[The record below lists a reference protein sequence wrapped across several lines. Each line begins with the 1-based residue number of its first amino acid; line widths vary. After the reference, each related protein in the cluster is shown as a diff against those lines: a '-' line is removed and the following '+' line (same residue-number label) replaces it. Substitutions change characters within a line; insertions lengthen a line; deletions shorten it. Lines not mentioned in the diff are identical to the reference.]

1 VAKRVEELRLD
12 DWPAGGTPRAED
24 QFGWRVLD
32 SLHDATAVVDE
43 AGTIVAVNASW
54 DRFRAVNDG
63 ERTACG
69 VGADYLGVCAAAAAR
84 GCREALL
91 VYEGMREVAA
101 GTRPFFELEYPC
113 PSPDEDRWFLQRV
126 TPLRGIGGVV
136 VSHVDITRRKQAE
149 LQLSETASRDALT
162 GLWNR
167 QAVEK
172 SGAAGPALLFIDLDG
187 FKAVNDTFGHATG
200 DDVLSRAANRILHQT
215 RASDRVARVG
225 GDEFVVIL
233 GDDSGE
239 DTADAVAARI
249 EAAVSAPYQVGPDV
263 VRVGASVGIAYG
275 RPGEPVT
282 DVIARADAVMYT
294 VKRARV
300 RSELPPRG

>member
-1 VAKRVEELRLD
+1 VAKRAEELRLD
-12 DWPAGGTPRAED
+12 HWSAGGTPRAED
-24 QFGWRVLD
+24 QLGWLVLD

-54 DRFRAVNDG
+54 DRFRAVNEG
-63 ERTACG
+63 EPTVCG

-84 GCREALL
+84 GCHEALL
-91 VYEGMREVAA
+91 VYEGIREVTA
-101 GTRPFFELEYPC
+101 GTRPFFELEYAC

-126 TPLRGIGGVV
+126 TPLRGLGGVV
-136 VSHVDITRRKQAE
+136 VSHVDITRRRQAE
-149 LQLSETASRDALT
+149 IQLSETASRDPLT

-167 QAVEK
+167 HAIEE
-172 SGAAGPALLFIDLDG
+172 GGPAGPAALFIDLDG

-225 GDEFVVIL
+225 GDEFVVLL
-233 GDDSGE
+233 GDDGDE

-249 EAAVSAPYQVGPDV
+249 EGAVSAPYQVGPDV
-263 VRVGASVGIAYG
+263 VRVGASVGVAYG
-275 RPGEPVT
+275 NPGEAVT
-282 DVIARADAVMYT
+282 DVIARADAAMYA
-294 VKRARV
+294 VKRAR
-300 RSELPPRG
+300 RRAGAS